1 MKRPGIRSADAGA
14 LDVWLLETTSA
25 VSVSGAAVVA
35 ADSDSRPA
43 SEVLAAS
50 AARVKPHA
58 VARRACQESG
68 SSLCSSHTSVS
79 CGIGWTLC
87 PTIVSTLPPATRES
101 RLIALLLSLQRESSP
116 APRWDTLHIG
126 CG

>member
-50 AARVKPHA
+50 AARV
-58 VARRACQESG
+58 
-68 SSLCSSHTSVS
+68 
-79 CGIGWTLC
+79 
-87 PTIVSTLPPATRES
+87 
-101 RLIALLLSLQRESSP
+101 
-116 APRWDTLHIG
+116 
-126 CG
+126 